1 MRRKK
6 GRHHNVYVVELDPDV
21 LTEERFRKE
30 NPDHQPGMKC
40 LYVGMTGLDPEKR
53 FENHLAGY
61 KSNRYVLK
69 YGVGLCP
76 LLYEEYNPLPYEDA
90 CEMEI
95 ELARIL
101 RRRGYAVWQK

>member
-1 MRRKK
+1 MRGKK
-6 GRHHNVYVVELDPDV
+6 HHNVYVIELSDEILRD
-21 LTEERFRKE
+21 EKFSNE
-30 NPDHQPGMKC
+30 NPGHKEGMKC

-61 KSNRYVLK
+61 KSNRYVRRF
-69 YGVGLCP
+69 GIRLCP
-76 LLYEEYNPLPYEDA
+76 LLYEEYNPLSYRDA

-101 RRRGYAVWQK
+101 RRKGYGVWQK

>member
-1 MRRKK
+1 MRRNK

-21 LTEERFRKE
+21 LNEERFRKE

-69 YGVGLCP
+69 YGVRLCP
-76 LLYEEYNPLPYEDA
+76 LLYEEYNPLSYEDA

-95 ELARIL
+95 ELASIL
-101 RRRGYAVWQK
+101 RRKGHAVWQK